1 MRAIFPTR
9 AAAVALALGIM
20 ATGCSQS
27 AVAPSTLPTV
37 TAPTATDT
45 GAANGSAASMAIG
58 QASLTAADLEARG
71 WDCRPAPFNPI
82 RVVCSR
88 PNQIHPVLLPGPPPP
103 EDRPPS
109 ITLLVFD
116 NGVFAGTSVLIR
128 SDLYRGQ
135 PCRSTDGDYTFL
147 PRIGYYECLHQSQGG

>member
-1 MRAIFPTR
+1 MRAIFPTM
-9 AAAVALALGIM
+9 AAAVALALGTV
-20 ATGCSQS
+20 ATGCSEPP
-27 AVAPSTLPTV
+27 VAPSTLPAV
-37 TAPTATDT
+37 TAPTAT
-45 GAANGSAASMAIG
+45 GAANGSAAAIAMA
-58 QASLTAADLEARG
+58 QASLTAADLEAQG

-88 PNQIHPVLLPGPPPP
+88 PNQLHPVLLPGPPPA
-103 EDRPPS
+103 EDRPAS

-135 PCRSTDGDYTFL
+135 PCSSTGDGYTFIA
-147 PRIGYYECLHQSQGG
+147 RIGYYECLHQSQAS